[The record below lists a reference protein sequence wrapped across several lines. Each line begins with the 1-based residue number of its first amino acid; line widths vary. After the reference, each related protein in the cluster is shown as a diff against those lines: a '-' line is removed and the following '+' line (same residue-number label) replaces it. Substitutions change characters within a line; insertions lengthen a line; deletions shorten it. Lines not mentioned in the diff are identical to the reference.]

1 MKQVKLFVEDV
12 AQGMGIDQTANSWL
26 EAMEDAIQV
35 ETIQV
40 SIAAS
45 GTAKAVE
52 GERSWPVAIMIVY
65 QAKDA

>member
-1 MKQVKLFVEDV
+1 MKQVKVFVEDV

-26 EAMEDAIQV
+26 EAMEDSIQV
-35 ETIQV
+35 ESIQV

-52 GERSWPVAIMIVY
+52 GERAWPVAIMVVY
-65 QAKDA
+65 QSKD